1 MLVFRI
7 CRDIHQALDGEG
19 ARLFGGRWNS
29 PGQPVVYTSEHI
41 SLCVLEQLVHLD
53 LDLIPENWVVVTI
66 EIPDHF
72 SGEKPSKIPSK
83 EEATRSFGDKWLTEK
98 RSLFLKVPSF
108 VISKEYNILLNP
120 LHKEMKKVVVKN
132 VSPFVFDPRF
142 ADLQKAG
149 N

>member
-29 PGQPVVYTSEHI
+29 PGRPLIYTSEHI

-53 LDLIPENWVVVTI
+53 LDLIPENWAIITL
-66 EIPDHF
+66 EIHGQF
-72 SGEKPSKIPSK
+72 SSETLSLLPSK
-83 EEATRSFGDKWLTEK
+83 EEASRKFGDKWLLEK
-98 RSLFLKVPSF
+98 RSLCLKVPSF
-108 VISKEYNILLNP
+108 VLPQEYNVLLNP
-120 LHKEMKKVVVKN
+120 LHPEMTKVVVKD

-142 ADLQKAG
+142 
-149 N
+149 NEN

>member
-29 PGQPVVYTSEHI
+29 PGQPLVYTSEHV

-53 LDLIPENWVVVTI
+53 PDLIPSNWVVVTI
-66 EIPDHF
+66 DIPDHF
-72 SGEKPSKIPSK
+72 SGENLTKLPSK
-83 EEATRSFGDKWLTEK
+83 EEASRKFGDKWLTEQ

-108 VISKEYNILLNP
+108 VITKEYNILLNP
-120 LHKEMKKVVVKN
+120 LHKEMKKVSVKN

-142 ADLQKAG
+142 TEPKK
-149 N
+149 